1 MPWRFLEV
9 HLGDQ
14 MFPDPLLC
22 QVESVPSVQEL
33 RSAETSN
40 SGGSSGGAGVGSWC
54 IGTGAGEAYPVGILA
69 TGILLLFKIKKRSS
83 RRGAVVN
90 KSD

>member
-1 MPWRFLEV
+1 MLFDYSVKTTIDEALRGG
-9 HLGDQ
+9 LGHCHAGQ
-14 MFPDPLLC
+14 SLI
-22 QVESVPSVQEL
+22 
-33 RSAETSN
+33 SAETSN

-54 IGTGAGEAYPVGILA
+54 TGTGAGEAYPVGILA

-90 KSD
+90 ESD